1 MIISIFYSGLA
12 SKSSIKFLLLNP
24 AVHFIDVVK
33 ECKAVVVAGGT
44 MQPVSRSFFRSDVNI
59 CRTDI
64 GHHRREHLHV

>member
-1 MIISIFYSGLA
+1 MIISIVYSGLA

-44 MQPVSRSFFRSDVNI
+44 MQPVSRSFLDQM
-59 CRTDI
+59 
-64 GHHRREHLHV
+64 